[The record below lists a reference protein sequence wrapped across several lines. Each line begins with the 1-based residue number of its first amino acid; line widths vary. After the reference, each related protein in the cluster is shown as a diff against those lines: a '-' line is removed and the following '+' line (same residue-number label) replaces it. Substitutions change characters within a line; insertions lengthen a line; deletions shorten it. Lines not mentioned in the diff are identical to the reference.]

1 MGCLNYS
8 LLTAVT
14 MTAPSDTAVLA
25 LAYGQNN
32 QATIALS
39 SQVFKGSW
47 HVTLSA

>member
-1 MGCLNYS
+1 MTRLSYG

-14 MTAPSDTAVLA
+14 LTVPSNAAVLA